1 MLHFITA
8 PDIQKKL
15 ADYLKNKRQL
25 LKYSR
30 NKLAERSTV
39 PAATIKHFE
48 TTGRISL
55 RQFLLIWQTID
66 DLSRIDALTRQ
77 NKASHYKTIED
88 VLKDA

>member
-1 MLHFITA
+1 MLHFITTS
-8 PDIQKKL
+8 DVQKKL
-15 ADYLKNKRQL
+15 ADYLKNKRKS

-30 NKLAERSTV
+30 NKLEERSTV

-55 RQFLLIWQTID
+55 CQFLLIWQTID
-66 DLSRIDALTRQ
+66 DLSKIDAITRQ
-77 NKASHYKTIED
+77 DKEPDYKTIED

>member
-1 MLHFITA
+1 MLHFITTS
-8 PDIQKKL
+8 DVQKKL
-15 ADYLKNKRQL
+15 ADYLKNKRKS

-30 NKLAERSTV
+30 NKLEERSTV

-66 DLSRIDALTRQ
+66 DLSKIDALTRQ
-77 NKASHYKTIED
+77 DKEPNYKTIED

>member
-1 MLHFITA
+1 MLHFVTTS
-8 PDIQKKL
+8 DVQKKL
-15 ADYLKNKRQL
+15 ADYLRAKRKS

-66 DLSRIDALTRQ
+66 DLSKIDALTRQ
-77 NKASHYKTIED
+77 NKEPNYKTIED